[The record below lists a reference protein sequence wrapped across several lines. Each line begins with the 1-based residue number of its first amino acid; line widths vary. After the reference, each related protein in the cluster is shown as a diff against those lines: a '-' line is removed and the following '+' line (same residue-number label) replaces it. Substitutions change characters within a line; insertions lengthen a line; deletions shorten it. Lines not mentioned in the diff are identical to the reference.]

1 MSKWQKVKLGELYE
15 VHNGLSKGRE
25 FFGSGYPFLTFSTVF
40 NNWFLPKEL
49 DSLVESSDKEREA
62 CSIRKG
68 DVFITRTSETMNEL
82 GMSSVALRDYPN
94 ATYNGFTKRLRPIT
108 DNVVPEYIGYYLR
121 SPKFRGKFMAFSTMT
136 TRASLANGDLLGM
149 EVELPN
155 KETQQQIAQ
164 ILFRY
169 DSLIENYQK
178 QIKLLEESAQR
189 LYKEWFIDLNF
200 PGHEST
206 NFFDGLPEGWEKK
219 KISDVCE
226 TIGGGTPSTKVS
238 SYYDGGSISW
248 VTPTD
253 ITKNNSLCLLG
264 TEKKITKEGLNHSS
278 AKMLPA
284 EAILMTSRASVGYFG
299 ICDFEVCTNQGFI
312 SCVPFEKN
320 FQMYLLYNLINRV
333 DEIRIKAGGSTYL
346 EISKSVFRNF
356 EIICPSNNLVTEFQ
370 QVTHR
375 LLERTR
381 IIAKQIRL
389 LTEARDRLLPKLMS
403 REISVETAQS
413 VTSGLG
419 VRKEHTGS
427 PQATDS

>member
-49 DSLVESSDKEREA
+49 DSLVQSSDKEREA

-94 ATYNGFTKRLRPIT
+94 ATYNGFTKRLRPIN
-108 DNVVPEYIGYYLR
+108 DDVVPEYIGYYLR

-155 KETQQQIAQ
+155 KETQNRIAQ

-169 DSLIENYQK
+169 DSLTENYQK
-178 QIKLLEESAQR
+178 QIKLLEEAAQR
-189 LYKEWFIDLNF
+189 LYKEWFVDLNF
-200 PGHEST
+200 PGYEST
-206 NFFDGLPEGWEKK
+206 KVVDSVPEGWERK
-219 KISDVCE
+219 KIGDLISKTQRTKQVPTNCYQSVGSIPIIDQSKNYIAGYTDDEEC
-226 TIGGGTPSTKVS
+226 KVS
-238 SYYDGGSISW
+238 VKIPYIVFGDHTRVLKFIPFSFAKGADGTQLIMTNDLKRMPQSLFY
-248 VTPTD
+248 
-253 ITKNNSLCLLG
+253 NSLKHVDLSNYSYARHFKYLKEEQILVP
-264 TEKKITKEGLNHSS
+264 TELIADRFDSFASKWYKAIQQCRKE
-278 AKMLPA
+278 
-284 EAILMTSRASVGYFG
+284 
-299 ICDFEVCTNQGFI
+299 
-312 SCVPFEKN
+312 
-320 FQMYLLYNLINRV
+320 IN
-333 DEIRIKAGGSTYL
+333 I
-346 EISKSVFRNF
+346 
-356 EIICPSNNLVTEFQ
+356 
-370 QVTHR
+370 
-375 LLERTR
+375 
-381 IIAKQIRL
+381 
-389 LTEARDRLLPKLMS
+389 LTEARDRLLPKLIS
-403 REISVETAQS
+403 GEISVETAQS

-419 VRKEHTGS
+419 VRKEQTDS